1 MSYSSTNTPANDQPA
16 RLFFPALAPVYA
28 ALQPLAETW
37 LRVICGI
44 ALMVHG
50 WPKLMD
56 PMGAVGM
63 VESIGFVPG
72 GFWSPALAVTEFF
85 GGLLLVL
92 GLLTRFAAA
101 GSTIILLVTIWF
113 HWVMLDQGYGGA
125 EISLLWSAITFWFVA
140 RGGGRY
146 SLARVSGGQLSAP
159 GPGRRMPPRPALP
172 IPAHS
177 HAPPLCEKPWRP
189 AQ

>member
-1 MSYSSTNTPANDQPA
+1 MNNTPHNPDNAAPQ
-16 RLFFPALAPVYA
+16 LFLPALGPVYA
-28 ALQPLAETW
+28 VLQPLAETW

-50 WPKLMD
+50 WPKLMA
-56 PMGAVGM
+56 PMGTVGM

-72 GFWSPALAVTEFF
+72 WFWSPALAVTEFF

-113 HWVMLDQGYGGA
+113 HWVLLDQGYGGS
-125 EISLLWSAITFWFVA
+125 EISLLWSAITLYFVA
-140 RGGGRY
+140 RGGGLY
-146 SLARVSGGQLSAP
+146 SLDRVIGRQL
-159 GPGRRMPPRPALP
+159 
-172 IPAHS
+172 
-177 HAPPLCEKPWRP
+177 
-189 AQ
+189 

>member
-1 MSYSSTNTPANDQPA
+1 MSNSSSNPADDTQTP
-16 RLFFPALAPVYA
+16 RLIFPALGPVYA
-28 ALQPLAETW
+28 VLHPLAETW

-50 WPKLMD
+50 WPKLMA
-56 PMGAVGM
+56 PMGTVGM

-72 GFWSPALAVTEFF
+72 WFWAPALAVTEFF

-113 HWVMLDQGYGGA
+113 HWVMLEQGYGGS
-125 EISLLWSAITFWFVA
+125 ELSLLWSAITIYFVA
-140 RGGGRY
+140 RGGGLF
-146 SLARVSGGQLSAP
+146 SLDRVVGRQL
-159 GPGRRMPPRPALP
+159 
-172 IPAHS
+172 
-177 HAPPLCEKPWRP
+177 
-189 AQ
+189 